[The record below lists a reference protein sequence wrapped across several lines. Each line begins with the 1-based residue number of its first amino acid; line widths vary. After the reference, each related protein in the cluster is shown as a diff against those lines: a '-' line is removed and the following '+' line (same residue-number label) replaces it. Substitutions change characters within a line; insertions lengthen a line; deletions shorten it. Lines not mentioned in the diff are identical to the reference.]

1 MKVLMTLYCLNVAG
15 GVEQYLV
22 SLLPELRRQGV
33 EVILCAELPVNQTN
47 QYYQNLR
54 LQGFA
59 VHSPHVG
66 PLAIVGWS
74 WAIDLILALTWPITL
89 SLMLLDRVIRQ
100 RTWRHSYEGIRGRLH
115 NALGP
120 KLPKWLQA
128 VPYWTLLSWLWLRHR
143 PQVLHVLRVDSIH
156 ALQWGLF
163 TRVPLIYTEALEP
176 GGDQHYPQLRPWYR
190 ELEKIAHRIPVIITQ
205 SERVR
210 AAIRSSWSAIPTVAV
225 VPWVVTVP
233 ESPQQVCDISAP
245 LRFGSAGR
253 LSPEKDIGTFLRS
266 AGLLVNEFGSEAV
279 RFMIAGG
286 GPSEDIL
293 RQMAVELGL
302 DKTIHFSGHYSLNQ
316 LPEIFGEMDVF
327 VISSLTEGAP
337 LAVLEAMAY
346 GKPVVATDVAGTG
359 ELVED
364 QVTGILVRPNDPP
377 GLAAAC
383 AKFIAQPHLIVEM
396 GHNALQRYKR
406 LYAPEAGATALCG
419 LYAQV
424 TGA

>member
-1 MKVLMTLYCLNVAG
+1 MKVLMALYCLNAAG
-15 GVEQYLV
+15 GVEQYVV
-22 SLLPELRRQGV
+22 SLLPELRRQGI
-33 EVILCAELPVNQTN
+33 EVILCTELSTNQTN
-47 QYYQNLR
+47 QYFQELR
-54 LQGFA
+54 SQGFA
-59 VHSPHVG
+59 VHTPHVG
-66 PLAIVGWS
+66 PLPVVGWS
-74 WAIDLILALTWPITL
+74 WIIDLILALTWPITI
-89 SLMLLDRVIRQ
+89 SVMLLDRVIRQ
-100 RTWRHSYEGIRGRLH
+100 RAWRLSYEGIRGRLH

-176 GGDQHYPQLRPWYR
+176 GGDQYYPQLRPWYR

-210 AAIRSSWSAIPTVAV
+210 AAIRTSWSPIPRV
-225 VPWVVTVP
+225 VIMPWVVTVP
-233 ESPQQVCDISAP
+233 GSLQRFRGISSP
-245 LRFGSAGR
+245 LTFGSAGR
-253 LSPEKDIGTFLRS
+253 LSPEKDIMTFLLS
-266 AGLLVNEFGSEAV
+266 ARLLVNTFGSEVV
-279 RFMIAGG
+279 RFAIAGG
-286 GPSEDIL
+286 GPSEGDL
-293 RQMAVELGL
+293 RRMAIELGL
-302 DKTIHFSGHYSLNQ
+302 DKAIHFSGHYSLSQ

-337 LAVLEAMAY
+337 LAVIEAMAY

-364 QVTGILVRPNDPP
+364 QVTGLLVQPNDPS

-383 AKFIAQPHLIVEM
+383 ARFIAQPQMIAEM
-396 GHNALQRYKR
+396 GQNALQRYRR
-406 LYAPEAGATALCG
+406 LYAPEGGAAALRE
-419 LYAQV
+419 LYGQV
-424 TGA
+424 SGA